1 MIWKEEKIRGIEGI
15 DKLDIVRYGR
25 DELGNLNWVI
35 NWIYSFFLVDRC
47 QVEDQF
53 QLVDSY

>member
-15 DKLDIVRYGR
+15 DKLDTVRHGR

-35 NWIYSFFLVDRC
+35 NWIHSLPLVDRC
-47 QVEDQF
+47 
-53 QLVDSY
+53 